1 MQARDPIGSYLV
13 QLDFQGTG
21 YAPPLD
27 VSPTDPIGFV
37 AQEAALRGQSVFG
50 ALADPPLV
58 LTRGSTPASAGVSDA
73 GVGAN
78 PIAGAGVANVGLFGN
93 MAAPFIPSRK
103 TMIEIAVVILAIGI
117 ILVGASGLIPK
128 VPGVP

>member
-27 VSPTDPIGFV
+27 ISATDPIGFV

-50 ALADPPLV
+50 ALADPPLT

-78 PIAGAGVANVGLFGN
+78 PIAGAGVSNVGLKEDIVS
-93 MAAPFIPSRK
+93 ALTPSRQ
-103 TMIEIAVVILAIGI
+103 TMIEIAVIVLAVGLV
-117 ILVGASGLIPK
+117 LVGASGFVPK
-128 VPGVP
+128 VP

>member
-27 VSPTDPIGFV
+27 ISPTDPIGFV
-37 AQEAALRGQSVFG
+37 AQEAALRGQTVFG
-50 ALADPPLV
+50 ALADPPLAI
-58 LTRGSTPASAGVSDA
+58 TRGSGPASAGVTDA

-78 PIAGAGVANVGLFGN
+78 PIPGGGSTLGNVAASL
-93 MAAPFIPSRK
+93 APSRQ
-103 TMIEIAVVILAIGI
+103 TMIEIAVGILAIGI
-117 ILVGASGLIPK
+117 ILVGVSGLAPK
-128 VPGVP
+128 VPVIP